1 MSRSAKHA
9 LPSLRPLLPRQIS
22 LSQVKAPRTKPPPAV
37 PFFRDPQHTVPT
49 KWSLYRPLLR
59 FARGSLGDEA
69 GATYP
74 GVGREVRRLWKSRR
88 SWTSVPQVR
97 TFLQGQYDILAAFQK
112 NDVPELDELEAR
124 LANKHRL
131 HDERQASKAALEAVR
146 PSRPRPRIVG
156 FLRPTLFNPPLPRL
170 KPQPPHLGA
179 MIHARLRRRERR
191 MERRKEY
198 ASLRPDM
205 KLEVAFW
212 KDVLGREGE
221 HLTENARS
229 PGGWDL
235 LLREEVEAMDARF
248 VKENKRA
255 DMVYDETMYER
266 IESAKQ
272 ARQEWW
278 IKRKAELKVE
288 KLERKSP

>member
-1 MSRSAKHA
+1 MSRSARYA
-9 LPSLRPLLPRQIS
+9 APSLRPLLPRHID
-22 LSQVKAPRTKPPPAV
+22 LSHIKPPRTKPPPAV
-37 PFFRDPQHTVPT
+37 PFFRDPQHTIPT

-59 FARGSLGDEA
+59 FARGYLGDDTA
-69 GATYP
+69 YP
-74 GVGREVRRLWKSRR
+74 SVGREVKRLWKSRR

-97 TFLQGQYDILAAFQK
+97 TFLQGQYDILSAFQD
-112 NDVPELDELEAR
+112 NDISELDELEAR
-124 LANKHRL
+124 LANNHRL
-131 HDERQASKAALEAVR
+131 HDDRIATKAALEAAKPR
-146 PSRPRPRIVG
+146 RPRPRIVG

-191 MERRKEY
+191 MDRRKEY

-212 KDVLGREGE
+212 KNVLGREGE
-221 HLTENARS
+221 HLTENTLS
-229 PGGWDL
+229 PGGWDQ

-266 IESAKQ
+266 IESAKK
-272 ARQEWW
+272 ARSEWW
-278 IKRKAELKVE
+278 TNKKAELKAE
-288 KLERKSP
+288 RLEQKSQ